1 MKINIAI
8 LCFAFCY
15 GAEMRAEISEARK
28 REIMNDVEAGDYI
41 GDSTSESQPF
51 APWIMSLSSEERRWV
66 IPFARKKRDEW
77 TDSIVF
83 REAWN
88 GVLAYLGDDD
98 ALRAHVAYSKANEY
112 RQIITVQHAASGQ
125 VPLYFADG
133 LFVEEPAEWTDS
145 DGPMVPRSVR
155 IASFILGYLHYNKH
169 YSQEVRDWAGRTER
183 NHPPLGED
191 LSQYREVVRKWYRA
205 NEAYIRS
212 EEYEK
217 VMPGEELP
225 PMPRDDETG
234 ARRIELNSRNV
245 RAIDARTAAQ
255 VAAPVPA
262 ILDHE
267 RTRWRMYLAAGLVAF
282 ACVIASALV
291 WHRRRFGRSPSDR
304 GSQSA
309 V

>member
-1 MKINIAI
+1 M
-8 LCFAFCY
+8 
-15 GAEMRAEISEARK
+15 EVQRA
-28 REIMNDVEAGDYI
+28 
-41 GDSTSESQPF
+41 DSG
-51 APWIMSLSSEERRWV
+51 
-66 IPFARKKRDEW
+66 K
-77 TDSIVF
+77 
-83 REAWN
+83 
-88 GVLAYLGDDD
+88 
-98 ALRAHVAYSKANEY
+98 
-112 RQIITVQHAASGQ
+112 
-125 VPLYFADG
+125 VPLYYADE
-133 LFVEEPAEWTDS
+133 LFLEEAPEWIRS
-145 DGPMVPRSVR
+145 DAPGVTTSVVV
-155 IASFILGYLHYNKH
+155 ASFILGYLHYNKH
-169 YSQEVRDWAGRTER
+169 YSPEVRDWAGRTER
-183 NHPPLGED
+183 NLPTLGED

-212 EEYEK
+212 EQYEK